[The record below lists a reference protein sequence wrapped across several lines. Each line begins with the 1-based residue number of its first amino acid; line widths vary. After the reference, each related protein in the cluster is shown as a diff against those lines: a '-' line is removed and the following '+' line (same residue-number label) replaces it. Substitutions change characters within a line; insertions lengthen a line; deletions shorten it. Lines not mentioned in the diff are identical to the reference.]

1 MLLSKRLW
9 RTTALASLLGL
20 AAAPLAVLPASAD
33 TSGTGV
39 VINEAY
45 LSGGSAGAAY
55 TNKFVELYNPTDA
68 AIDISTWSLQY
79 RSAGGTAAPTSVVDL
94 AGSIPA
100 KGYYLVS
107 GSSNGSAGVALP
119 APDATLPG
127 FNVSGS
133 SGTILLANV
142 PTALTAEQLPAGT
155 TTGNALVVDAL
166 GYGTS
171 NTFETAAATA
181 PASNTDVKSLTRT
194 AFADTDSNAADFAL
208 SATITP
214 QNTGAT
220 DPADPSYPTD
230 PTDPT
235 VPTDP
240 TDPTVPTDPT
250 DPTDPAEP
258 TDPTAEPGTV
268 SIADIQGTGDTSPK
282 LGTTVTTT
290 GVVTAAYATGG
301 FQGYYLQTPGT
312 GGAASGQSASTG
324 LFVYSPATAAS
335 VAVGQYVKVTGPVSE
350 YFGLT
355 QVTVADASG
364 LTQLDASTVPAPVVT
379 AVAYPGDAAGRE
391 RFEGMLLA
399 PTGPFTVTDVFTT
412 NQYGEIGLAAS
423 GSPLVSPT
431 VLGAPGTPEH
441 AAATA
446 RFDAELVTLDDG
458 STTNFLSSAN
468 GGANKN
474 IPLPYL
480 STDAPVRVGAPVT
493 FTAPVILDYRNNA
506 WKFQPTTQLTADNA
520 ATVQPV
526 TFANTRTAAPED
538 VGGDITLAT
547 FNVLNYFATTGADR
561 TGCTYFTDRA
571 GNPIT
576 VNDSDA
582 AGCGVRGAADAA
594 NLARQQAKIVT
605 AINALDADVVSLEEI
620 ENSAAIGKD
629 RDFALSVLV
638 DALNADAGSDV
649 WSFVPSPASVPAGED
664 VIRTAFIYKAAAV
677 ETVGDSQIL
686 ASPEFS
692 NAREPN
698 AQAFRPAG
706 GGASDTFLVIANH
719 FKSKSDSGATGDNV
733 DTGEGAYTGDRTRQ
747 AIALVEF
754 ADDLKAEYETDKV
767 FLVGDFNSYA
777 KETPIGVIEAAGYV
791 SQGAKTGEH
800 TYAFGKAV
808 GSLDYVFA
816 SHEADASVTGADIW
830 NINSVES
837 VALEY
842 SRYNYNATNFYTQ
855 DAYRSSD
862 HDPVLVGIDA
872 SSTTSIVNLLN
883 INDFHGRIDAN
894 TVKFAG
900 TIESLKAQFGEG
912 QSLFLSA
919 GDNIGASV
927 FASSSLQDQPT
938 IDVLNALG
946 LAASA
951 VGNHEFDQ
959 GYADLVNRVIDG
971 RQNARWN
978 YLGANVYLKG
988 TTSPALEQFA
998 IFEVDGVDVAV
1009 IGAVTEETPTL
1020 VSPAGVTLLDFGNPV
1035 DAVNRVAAQLTDGNE
1050 ANGEADVLVA
1060 EYHEGAGAGIPD
1072 GSTLEEEILAG
1083 GAFADIVTKTSA
1095 EVDAIFTGHTHKQY
1109 AWDATV
1115 PGRDGETRPILQTG
1129 SYGEN
1134 VGQITLTVNNTTG
1147 DVTAYDARNVARLT
1161 TADPDLIAAFP
1172 AVAEVDRI
1180 VKAAIAESGVIGN
1193 QVIGSATAPITT
1205 AFANGVRDDRA
1216 SESTLG
1222 NFVANALVES
1232 LESAD
1237 RGGAEIGVV
1246 NPGGLRADLAAGNI
1260 TYAQANAVLP
1270 FLNNLGTTSLSGAQF
1285 KTLLE
1290 QQWQTNADG
1299 TIPSRPYLQLGLS
1312 DNVTYTFDPARAQ
1325 NDRITSITI
1334 DGAPIDPAASY
1345 RIGTFS
1351 FLLAGG
1357 DNFRVLTEGTDE
1369 RDSGLVD
1376 RDAWI
1381 AYLTANSPVSPSFD
1395 RRSVQVTGIPTAPVA
1410 EGSSVTLNLSK
1421 LDLTSLGSPVNTLV
1435 TAAIDGTT
1443 VATAPVSA
1451 GAATVSFTVPAGS
1464 GEKTLTITA
1473 QESATTVTI
1482 PLTVAAAPA
1491 PAPDDELTQA
1501 LKDLLVVLDA
1511 LVQGKPIA
1519 IQLALEWIG
1528 KWVTVWLH
1536 SEPVMISDGLVQV
1549 DANGRVTATVPA
1561 DAPVGDHRLVVLDAD
1576 GNVISWT
1583 DVTVV
1588 AADSGTPGSGTP
1600 GTGNSGT
1607 GSPGSSSHGH
1617 SGSLSSTG
1625 SEPVPA
1631 LLLGLVL
1638 LLAGAGAVVVSRRR
1652 RA

>member
-20 AAAPLAVLPASAD
+20 AAAPLAVLPASASTD
-33 TSGTGV
+33 GTGV
-39 VINEAY
+39 VITEAY

-68 AIDISTWSLQY
+68 AIEISDWSLQY
-79 RSAGGTAAPTSVVDL
+79 RPAGGTAASSTVVDL
-94 AGSIPA
+94 TGSIPA
-100 KGYYLVS
+100 KGYYLV
-107 GSSNGSAGVALP
+107 GGAANNGGAVGAPLPATDASSAGLNLSGSAG
-119 APDATLPG
+119 
-127 FNVSGS
+127 
-133 SGTILLANV
+133 TIILANQ
-142 PTALTAEQLPAGT
+142 PTALTLP
-155 TTGNALVVDAL
+155 TGSVVGNPAVVDLL

-181 PASNTDVKSLTRT
+181 PAGNTDVKSLNRT
-194 AFADTDSNAADFAL
+194 AFADTDSNAADVSL

-214 QNTGAT
+214 QNTAGTEPT
-220 DPADPSYPTD
+220 DPED
-230 PTDPT
+230 PTDP
-235 VPTDP
+235 PTDP
-240 TDPTVPTDPT
+240 PV
-250 DPTDPAEP
+250 
-258 TDPTAEPGTV
+258 EPGTV
-268 SIADIQGTGDTSPK
+268 SIAEIQGTGDASAK
-282 LGTTVTTT
+282 VGTTVTTT

-301 FQGYYLQTPGT
+301 FAGYYLQTPGT
-312 GGAASGQSASTG
+312 GGSVSGQTASDA

-335 VAVGQYVKVTGPVSE
+335 VTVGQYVQVTGAVSE

-355 QVTVADASG
+355 QITVADAAG
-364 LTQLDASTVPAPVVT
+364 LTQLDATTVTAPVAAAT
-379 AVAYPGDAAGRE
+379 GYPANDAGRE
-391 RFEGMLLA
+391 RLEGMLLA
-399 PTGPFTVTDVFTT
+399 PTGDFTVTDVFST
-412 NQYGEIGLAAS
+412 NQYGEIGLVAS
-423 GSPLVSPT
+423 TTPLVNPT
-431 VLGAPGTPEH
+431 VLGAPGTAEH

-446 RFDAELVTLDDG
+446 RFAAELVTLDDG
-458 STTNFLSSAN
+458 STLNFLSSAN

-480 STDAPVRVGAPVT
+480 TPDAPVRVGAPVS
-493 FTAPVILDYRNNA
+493 FTTPVILDYRNSA
-506 WKFQPTTQLTADNA
+506 WKFQPTTQLTAENA
-520 ATVQPV
+520 DTVQPA
-526 TFANTRTAAPED
+526 TFANTRTAAPEN

-561 TGCTYFTDRA
+561 TGCTFYTDRA
-571 GNPIT
+571 GNPVT

-582 AGCGVRGAADAA
+582 AGCGVRGAADAD

-620 ENSAAIGKD
+620 ENSAAVGKD
-629 RDFALSVLV
+629 RDYALGVLV

-649 WSFVPSPASVPAGED
+649 WSFVPSPSEVPADED
-664 VIRTAFIYKAAAV
+664 VIRTAFIYKAESV
-677 ETVGDSQIL
+677 ETVGDSRIL
-686 ASPEFS
+686 LDSPAFG
-692 NAREPN
+692 NAREPD
-698 AQAFRPAG
+698 AQAFKPAG
-706 GGASDTFLVIANH
+706 GAASDTFLVISNH

-733 DTGEGAYTGDRTRQ
+733 DTGQGAYTGDRTRQ
-747 AIALVEF
+747 AEALVAF
-754 ADDLKAEYETDKV
+754 ADELTVELDTERV

-777 KETPIGVIEAAGYV
+777 KEAPIAVLEAAGYV

-800 TYAFGKAV
+800 TYQFGKAV

-816 SHEADASVTGADIW
+816 SEEANTSVTGADIW

-837 VALEY
+837 IALEY
-842 SRYNYNATNFYTQ
+842 SRYNYNATDFYA
-855 DAYRSSD
+855 DSPYRSSD
-862 HDPVLVGIDA
+862 HDPMLIGIDA
-872 SSTTSIVNLLN
+872 SPTTSIVNLLN

-900 TIESLKAQFGEG
+900 TVESLKAQFGED

-919 GDNIGASV
+919 GDNIGASL
-927 FASSSLQDQPT
+927 FASSSLLDQPT

-946 LAASA
+946 LAAAA

-959 GYADLVNRVIDG
+959 GYDDLVNRVMDG
-971 RQNARWN
+971 GQNAQFD
-978 YLGANVYLKG
+978 YLGANVYLEG
-988 TTSPALEQFA
+988 TTTPALDEYA
-998 IFEVDGVDVAV
+998 TFEVDGVTVGV

-1020 VSPAGVTLLDFGNPV
+1020 VSPDGVSGLAFGDPV
-1035 DAVNRVAAQLTDGNE
+1035 AAVNRVAAQLTDGNE

-1083 GAFADIVTKTSA
+1083 GAFADIVSKTTA

-1109 AWDATV
+1109 AWDAPI

-1134 VGQITLTVNNTTG
+1134 VGQITLTVDNTTG
-1147 DVTAYDARNVARLT
+1147 DVTGYDAQNVARVT
-1161 TADPDLIAAFP
+1161 TADADLIKAYP

-1205 AFANGVRDDRA
+1205 AFANGLRDDRA
-1216 SESTLG
+1216 SESSLG

-1232 LESAD
+1232 LKSAD

-1270 FLNNLGTTSLSGAQF
+1270 FLNNLGTTSLTGAQF

-1325 NDRITSITI
+1325 NDRITSITVN
-1334 DGAPIDPAASY
+1334 GEAVDPAQSY

-1357 DNFRVLTEGTDE
+1357 DNFRVFTETTATT

-1381 AYLTANSPVSPSFD
+1381 DYLTANSPVSPSFD
-1395 RRSVQVTGIPTAPVA
+1395 RRSVQVTGIPTAAVV
-1410 EGSSVTLNLSK
+1410 EGDTVTLDLAK
-1421 LDLTSLGSPVNTLV
+1421 LDLTSTGSPVNTQV
-1435 TAAIDGTT
+1435 TAVLDGVT
-1443 VATAPVSA
+1443 VATAPVTA
-1451 GAATVSFTVPAGS
+1451 GAATVTFTVPAGA
-1464 GEKTLTITA
+1464 GAKTLTITA
-1473 QESATTVTI
+1473 AESGTTVTI
-1482 PLTVAAAPA
+1482 PLTVEEE
-1491 PAPDDELTQA
+1491 DEPTPPTPPT
-1501 LKDLLVVLDA
+1501 
-1511 LVQGKPIA
+1511 PIEK
-1519 IQLALEWIG
+1519 IIKIITGIINWLAKLFGW
-1528 KWVTVWLH
+1528 
-1536 SEPVMISDGLVQV
+1536 
-1549 DANGRVTATVPA
+1549 R
-1561 DAPVGDHRLVVLDAD
+1561 
-1576 GNVISWT
+1576 
-1583 DVTVV
+1583 
-1588 AADSGTPGSGTP
+1588 
-1600 GTGNSGT
+1600 
-1607 GSPGSSSHGH
+1607 
-1617 SGSLSSTG
+1617 
-1625 SEPVPA
+1625 
-1631 LLLGLVL
+1631 
-1638 LLAGAGAVVVSRRR
+1638 
-1652 RA
+1652 